1 MCKPSML
8 NDNCGTQRCVICVQ
22 YQGKFFTCFNYI
34 INKNI
39 NLFSTN
45 IPYMEHHLHELIMSD
60 ICDSTDTSTCTYLYF
75 MVNYVRLCI
84 VCVVVDACI
93 IIIQELYVIP
103 HTEPSSVT
111 IICI

>member
-1 MCKPSML
+1 MCVNYS
-8 NDNCGTQRCVICVQ
+8 NCIT
-22 YQGKFFTCFNYI
+22 
-34 INKNI
+34 
-39 NLFSTN
+39 
-45 IPYMEHHLHELIMSD
+45 IMSN

-75 MVNYVRLCI
+75 MVNYARLCI
-84 VCVVVDACI
+84 VCVVVDDCI

>member
-1 MCKPSML
+1 MHAYLYLLIHCLGVCTYVCVLMCVYYSYCITIRS
-8 NDNCGTQRCVICVQ
+8 N
-22 YQGKFFTCFNYI
+22 
-34 INKNI
+34 
-39 NLFSTN
+39 
-45 IPYMEHHLHELIMSD
+45 

-84 VCVVVDACI
+84 VCVVVDVCI
-93 IIIQELYVIP
+93 MIIQELYVIP

>member
-1 MCKPSML
+1 MHAYLYLLIHCLGVCICMCV
-8 NDNCGTQRCVICVQ
+8 NVCQ
-22 YQGKFFTCFNYI
+22 
-34 INKNI
+34 
-39 NLFSTN
+39 LFK
-45 IPYMEHHLHELIMSD
+45 LHYYIMSI

-84 VCVVVDACI
+84 VCVVVDDCI

-103 HTEPSSVT
+103 HTEPSFVT